1 MGSGTVRVIESFR
14 GRILVDVEVVTL
26 VGVKKELDCH
36 PFRSLV
42 KSVVTISN
50 YTLNYINLYLT

>member
-1 MGSGTVRVIESFR
+1 MGVGSGTVRVIIESFR
-14 GRILVDVEVVTL
+14 GRILVGVEVVTL

-42 KSVVTISN
+42 KSVVQISN
-50 YTLNYINLYLT
+50 YFKLYLT